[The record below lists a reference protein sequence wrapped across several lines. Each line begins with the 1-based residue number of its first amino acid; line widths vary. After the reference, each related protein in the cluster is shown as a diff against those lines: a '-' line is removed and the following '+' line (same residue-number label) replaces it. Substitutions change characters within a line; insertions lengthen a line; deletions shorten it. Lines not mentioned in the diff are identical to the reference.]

1 MSMSGKSKASKK
13 GPNLGN
19 FGSGPS
25 GTAAKPP
32 MSSMYAP
39 KSR

>member
-1 MSMSGKSKASKK
+1 MTGSNKSKASKK
-13 GPNLGN
+13 TPSGY

-32 MSSMYAP
+32 MSS
-39 KSR
+39 